1 MAQQMSTPGD
11 ARHAKTDLY
20 DTDKRAFYIQY
31 PVWFVVLLA
40 LAGVVAFSITG
51 FFGYPSPY
59 ADGRPNGL
67 GTVDAGFSS
76 PWVLYLWLCTL
87 LVTLVASVLRDSSL
101 RQRLIAMLV
110 VSLVAIVFI
119 GITQFQNILPDI
131 IKQLLSHHVIFQYLS
146 TNPATYTVVNFGLIA
161 IFWADTIRRWVRFR
175 RGLPLHPRVNIGL
188 GEPVRSTDPRTD
200 TTFSELISGD
210 LLAAALLSLILFGI
224 FRVEVLG
231 LVIHPQGG
239 INTCTLSW
247 PAGAC
252 GVGATLHDP
261 PTLAFMDLLQVLI
274 YLPLG
279 LIILALSAML
289 SGLGAVHAVDN
300 LDLALANTSI
310 SAQSGTAPITEDV
323 TMTLFKALR
332 SALDRRMRSLGRN
345 FVLSLRMLGW
355 PALLF
360 VATFGIS
367 DLSIN
372 IEAYL
377 HSSKS
382 ASDALNYALPAV
394 AWGLGAVLC
403 MVGSLALMLFRFR
416 VVDNTFRFLGLIGLV
431 VLLTFW
437 LFSLALWG
445 VNQLIIHL
453 SNDLDHFPRHP
464 FDPPSF
470 ATLGSMAALLLFG
483 VLLLVNNARSGG
495 QSQSRA
501 SAKQN
506 LDALQQ
512 SQPSSVQ
519 QPDPS
524 QSSPQ
529 PGRRVIEQPYGPP
542 IGIEEP
548 SAPLAQ
554 TVRANPPEWPSAETS
569 SN

>member
-20 DTDKRAFYIQY
+20 DAVQKTFYIQY
-31 PVWFVVLLA
+31 PVWFVILLA
-40 LAGVVAFSITG
+40 MAGVVAFSITG

-67 GTVDAGFSS
+67 RAVDAGFSS
-76 PWVLYLWLCTL
+76 PWVLYLWLCAL
-87 LVTLVASVLRDSSL
+87 LVTLVASVLRDDSL
-101 RQRLIAMLV
+101 RRRLIAMLV
-110 VSLVAIVFI
+110 VSVVAIVFI
-119 GITQFQNILPDI
+119 GITQFQNILPGI
-131 IKQLLSHHVIFQYLS
+131 IRDLLSHHVIFQYLS
-146 TNPATYTVVNFGLIA
+146 TNPTTYTVVNFSLIT
-161 IFWADTIRRWVRFR
+161 IFWADTLRRWARFR
-175 RGLPLHPRVNIGL
+175 RGLPLHPRVDLGL
-188 GEPVRSTDPRTD
+188 GEPARYADPRTEM
-200 TTFSELISGD
+200 TFSELVSGD
-210 LLAAALLSLILFGI
+210 LLAAALLALLLFGI

-247 PAGAC
+247 LAGAC

-279 LIILALSAML
+279 LIVLALSAML

-310 SAQSGTAPITEDV
+310 SAQSSTAPITEDV
-323 TMTLFKALR
+323 TMTLYKALR
-332 SALDRRMRSLGRN
+332 SALDRRLRSLGRN

-372 IEAYL
+372 IERYL
-377 HSSKS
+377 HSAKS
-382 ASDALNYALPAV
+382 LNDVVTHILPA
-394 AWGLGAVLC
+394 AGWGTAAVLC
-403 MVGSLALMLFRFR
+403 VVGSLALMLFRFR

-437 LFSLALWG
+437 IFSLALWG

-453 SNDLDHFPRHP
+453 SNDPDHFPRHP

-470 ATLGSMAALLLFG
+470 ATFGSIAALLLFG
-483 VLLLVNNARSGG
+483 VLLLVNNARGG

-501 SAKQN
+501 SA
-506 LDALQQ
+506 DPPARVSAGEASAL
-512 SQPSSVQ
+512 SS
-519 QPDPS
+519 S
-524 QSSPQ
+524 
-529 PGRRVIEQPYGPP
+529 
-542 IGIEEP
+542 
-548 SAPLAQ
+548 
-554 TVRANPPEWPSAETS
+554 ETS
-569 SN
+569 SNN